1 MELRKVYELKK
12 GILIKTVENEILEFD
27 EIRGDKAVFYNDF
40 GIEVE
45 YPDYLD
51 IDEIGEII
59 DSDSLKNPDTHSP
72 TLF

>member
-1 MELRKVYELKK
+1 MRKVYELKK